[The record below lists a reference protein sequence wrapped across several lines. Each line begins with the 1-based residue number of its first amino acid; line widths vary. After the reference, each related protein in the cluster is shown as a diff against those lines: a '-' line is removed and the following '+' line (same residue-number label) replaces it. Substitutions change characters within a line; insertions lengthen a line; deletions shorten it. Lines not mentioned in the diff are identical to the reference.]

1 MIGKFS
7 IRTVPDQ
14 EPEQIVSL
22 TEGYLRKL
30 WSTRGSP
37 NKMSVRGEGER
48 GWLADTNTVNF
59 KAASRFG
66 TCIFVL
72 SWGALKGSLHII
84 KSYSFEAI
92 LILALSVI

>member
-14 EPEQIVSL
+14 EPDQIVSL
-22 TEGYLRKL
+22 TEGYLKKL

-72 SWGALKGSLHII
+72 THGVHCGALYII
-84 KSYSFEAI
+84 CQ
-92 LILALSVI
+92 

>member
-7 IRTVPDQ
+7 IRTVPHQ

-48 GWLADTNTVNF
+48 GWLADTYTVNF

-66 TCIFVL
+66 ISLSCQL
-72 SWGALKGSLHII
+72 SWGASKSSLLVIGHT
-84 KSYSFEAI
+84 
-92 LILALSVI
+92 ALRPY

>member
-66 TCIFVL
+66 TYICVL
-72 SWGALKGSLHII
+72 SWVASKGLVPNVV
-84 KSYSFEAI
+84 
-92 LILALSVI
+92 SVVDQWMTVTRDLF